1 MFSVSIKPQWQLTGT
16 AVNQQ
21 LPRLLEL
28 LTMIHETGTLATAC
42 RRTGL
47 SYRYA
52 WGMLREGG
60 KLFGAPLVEMSRGR
74 GAHLTPLAEKLMWA
88 DKRINARLSP
98 LLDSLASELEVE
110 LARAVSDSRP
120 ILRLHASHGYAVETL
135 RRHFNRSQIPLDLKY
150 RASFDSVAALSQ
162 HRCDM
167 AGFAVPIGE
176 FESAIVSRY
185 RRWLHPH
192 SHRLIHLATRSQGLI
207 VARGNPLAIQSIE
220 DLAVHSRRFV
230 NRELDS
236 STRALFELLLDKHEV
251 DRHRISGYDSAEF
264 THAAVAAYVASDMA
278 DVGFGMQAAADSF
291 DLSFVPL
298 VQERYFF
305 VCHVDFLRTAVMKR
319 VLETLCSESFRQ
331 AVSRHG
337 GYDPSACGAVQSFD
351 EAFGEATN
359 LFEAT

>member
-1 MFSVSIKPQWQLTGT
+1 MFSVSIKPQWQLTG
-16 AVNQQ
+16 AAGSQQ

-28 LTMIHETGTLATAC
+28 LTVIHETGTLATAC

-120 ILRLHASHGYAVETL
+120 ILRLQASHGYAVETL
-135 RRHFNRSQIPLDLKY
+135 RRHFNRLQIPLDLKY

-167 AGFAVPIGE
+167 AGFAVPLGE
-176 FESAIVSRY
+176 FESAILSRY
-185 RRWLHPH
+185 RRWLQPNF
-192 SHRLIHLATRSQGLI
+192 HRLIHLATRSQGLI
-207 VARGNPLAIQSIE
+207 VARGNPLAIYSIN
-220 DLAVHSRRFV
+220 DLAIRSRRFV
-230 NRELDS
+230 NREIDS
-236 STRALFELLLDKHEV
+236 STRALFELLLDKHQV
-251 DRHRISGYDSAEF
+251 DRQKISNYDSAEF

-278 DVGFGMQAAADSF
+278 DVGFGMRAAADSF
-291 DLSFVPL
+291 DLSFIPL
-298 VQERYFF
+298 VHERYFF
-305 VCHVDFLRTAVMKR
+305 VCHADFLRTTVMKR
-319 VLETLCSESFRQ
+319 VLETLRSESFRQ
-331 AVSRHG
+331 AVARNA
-337 GYDPSACGAVQSFD
+337 GYDSSACGTVQSFR
-351 EAFGEATN
+351 EAFAESAGV
-359 LFEAT
+359 FETA